1 MKKKIG
7 QKEKIILYI
16 FILYDIFLGLI
27 YKILYLRKKNA
38 VGTQTSNT
46 SVEISDRDSSPE
58 LSLQSE
64 EFAEPEMIID
74 EKPKFLELDVPDIVE
89 SVIQILPDDNPPT
102 VELKTEMII
111 GLEII

>member
-1 MKKKIG
+1 M
-7 QKEKIILYI
+7 
-16 FILYDIFLGLI
+16 
-27 YKILYLRKKNA
+27 
-38 VGTQTSNT
+38 GTQTSNT
-46 SVEISDRDSSPE
+46 SVEISDRNSTPE

-64 EFAEPEMIID
+64 EFAAPDMTFD

-111 GLEII
+111 GLDIV